1 MNKTKEKK
9 ENLIDLENIEQTFR
23 LKGQINRN
31 RELQKEI
38 NVFEQVGLTT
48 SINSVVKDLEQNSN
62 IKILSPFAISPNSPI
77 KTPLSKFGTI
87 TSNDLEN
94 LNMSPAVKRIKF
106 VNSFLMKFLIL
117 AIIINFVIILV
128 LGF

>member
-62 IKILSPFAISPNSPI
+62 IKILSPFAISANSPI